1 MISARH
7 QLNVVREV
15 LLLGYSMCSMRSVRG
30 GFISRKRRPSGSLKV
45 WHRGQLNLTYPMI
58 TLGPVPVTIE
68 LINFVMI
75 RSTRVLCVLC
85 AVIQWPDILI
95 CTESLHCF

>member
-15 LLLGYSMCSMRSVRG
+15 LLLGYSMCSIRSMRG
-30 GFISRKRRPSGSLKV
+30 GFISRKRKPSGSLKV
-45 WHRGQLNLTYPMI
+45 HHGQLNLIYPMI
-58 TLGPVPVTIE
+58 TPGPVPITIE
-68 LINFVMI
+68 LINLVMI

-85 AVIQWPDILI
+85 AVIQWPDI
-95 CTESLHCF
+95 